1 MQREELFSALGTL
14 MIRFKVYAKRALQQ
28 VRQAVPLALDLKTAC
43 RAPGRGSYLDLH
55 ESRLLQRR
63 PLPQAAH
70 SAALGQAR
78 QARAAVSVGPRTPP
92 GLESGFPC

>member
-43 RAPGRGSYLDLH
+43 LAPG
-55 ESRLLQRR
+55 
-63 PLPQAAH
+63 AAFC
-70 SAALGQAR
+70 SAALCRKPLTQLPSGR
-78 QARAAVSVGPRTPP
+78 HDRP
-92 GLESGFPC
+92 GLQFLWGRGHGPG